1 VSATDGGGG
10 GVDSVMMSSAT
21 VANGGDTADVLNS
34 TSVSSA
40 EAAEHTIY
48 THLTDPSSS
57 IIWVSRRQKNKTVV
71 DFNDARDDQV
81 LGRQWHRQ
89 PGRMQTI
96 CKSLQT
102 YNHAHIS
109 PLNFYRL
116 DALPNAQPTVSEH

>member
-34 TSVSSA
+34 TSVSTA
-40 EAAEHTIY
+40 AAAEHTIY
-48 THLTDPSSS
+48 THLMDPSSS

-89 PGRMQTI
+89 PASRSG
-96 CKSLQT
+96 
-102 YNHAHIS
+102 HITT
-109 PLNFYRL
+109 
-116 DALPNAQPTVSEH
+116 PTSHRSIFTGWMLFPTPSQQCQSTEGNE